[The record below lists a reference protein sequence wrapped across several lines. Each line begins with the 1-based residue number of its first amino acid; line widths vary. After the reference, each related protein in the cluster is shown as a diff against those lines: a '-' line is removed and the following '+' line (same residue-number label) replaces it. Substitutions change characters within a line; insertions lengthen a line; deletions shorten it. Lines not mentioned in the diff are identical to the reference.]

1 MSLASQPSSDESPTT
16 RPTSAQLCGAVV
28 TSGTGQTYLLRRL
41 LQASL
46 FGCIYEAIQQTKGQ
60 SPKTSEMKSER
71 FVIKVT
77 AWEEARRARDDA
89 LTAEDAGAEW
99 RLRAVLVGSPHV
111 LTPLEVFREGPMV
124 FFVSAYAQ
132 HGDLQ
137 AHLGHVFRE
146 PEARFLFRQLL
157 AGLDA
162 MHSKRV
168 AWRDVSLENILLFGS
183 DADAAVRVAL
193 CDPGQA
199 LHNVEECVGICAKAF
214 RPPEVYSAA
223 AYNPFL
229 VDAFC
234 CGWVLHALL
243 TGRPPFARATPDDA
257 AWLETFARRQVGP
270 YASQLSAEAQD
281 LLVQLL
287 DPDPA
292 RRLPVSAA
300 VSHAWLSQDE
310 EAVTGSSLTAYT
322 SPVQVATGD
331 AARVV
336 NENRGHLEHWR
347 QEERKF
353 IETLRTGAP
362 FRPAPRGILSVGA
375 ASEPSV
381 LEDVKAARDRI
392 NRLLALKTA
401 GWGIVDRMDAPELDI
416 DAI

>member
-1 MSLASQPSSDESPTT
+1 
-16 RPTSAQLCGAVV
+16 
-28 TSGTGQTYLLRRL
+28 
-41 LQASL
+41 
-46 FGCIYEAIQQTKGQ
+46 
-60 SPKTSEMKSER
+60 MKPDR

-77 AWEEARRARDDA
+77 AWDEARRARDDA
-89 LTAEDAGAEW
+89 LTAEDASAEW
-99 RLRAVLVGSPHV
+99 RLRSVLVGSPHI

-137 AHLGHVFRE
+137 AHLGHVFTE

-157 AGLDA
+157 AGLES
-162 MHSKRV
+162 MHSKSV

-183 DADAAVRVAL
+183 EPDAAVRVVL

-214 RPPEVYSAA
+214 RPPEVYAAA

-234 CGWVLHALL
+234 SGWVLYALL
-243 TGRPPFARATPDDA
+243 TGRPPFARATSDDA
-257 AWLETFARRQVGP
+257 NWLETFARRQVGP

-287 DPDPA
+287 EPDPA

-300 VSHAWLSQDE
+300 VSHVWFGQDE
-310 EAVTGSSLTAYT
+310 KDVTGSSLTAYT
-322 SPVQVATGD
+322 SPVQVAQDGW
-331 AARVV
+331 RVV

-347 QEERKF
+347 QEARKF
-353 IETLRTGAP
+353 NETLRTGAP
-362 FRPAPRGILSVGA
+362 FRPAPRGILSVGT
-375 ASEPSV
+375 EPSV
-381 LEDVKAARDRI
+381 LDDVKAARDRVS
-392 NRLLALKTA
+392 RLLALKTA
-401 GWGIVDRMDAPELDI
+401 GWGVVDRLDAPELDI